1 MKNSPQKI
9 YTGFVGR
16 LKEIYIRIYKFF
28 CLQMAEREGRSSI
41 PMGRASNGDP
51 PGKGRREV
59 SMIGIR
65 FVAVEKTGGWGRGKD
80 EGRIEKES
88 TIKA

>member
-16 LKEIYIRIYKFF
+16 LKKIYIRIYKFF
-28 CLQMAEREGRSSI
+28 AMAEREGRSSI

-51 PGKGRREV
+51 CGKGRHEV
-59 SMIGIR
+59 
-65 FVAVEKTGGWGRGKD
+65 
-80 EGRIEKES
+80 
-88 TIKA
+88 